1 MTQVDAPRTRR
12 TSRPWLPI
20 AGAYLVS
27 LLFFPIQM
35 IAIGML
41 VCGALMLVSI
51 YVLWTQTHRMDLAR
65 RARLDHQVPRV
76 VLGVVVLGVVA
87 AFLWPSTMALI
98 AFGTTVSLCVVWFAM
113 ERTDRGP
120 QRPLT
125 GGLLDVVTSDA

>member
-27 LLFFPIQM
+27 LLFFPVQM

-41 VCGALMLVSI
+41 VCGVLMFVSI

-76 VLGVVVLGVVA
+76 VLGIAVLGVVA
-87 AFLWPSTMALI
+87 SFVWPSTMALI
-98 AFGTTVSLCVVWFAM
+98 AFATTVSLCVVWFAM
-113 ERTDRGP
+113 ERKTGDRSTP
-120 QRPLT
+120 
-125 GGLLDVVTSDA
+125 